1 MATTHENKPNA
12 PIAAKQSKQPSVPPM
27 APRALPRPAAP
38 IPAPGATTGRAPQTG
53 LATAGLKDDVD
64 SEI

>member
-38 IPAPGATTGRAPQTG
+38 IPAPGATTGRAP
-53 LATAGLKDDVD
+53 
-64 SEI
+64 